1 MIYHKHLLVNAKIN
15 NSVMAEYQ
23 GIDFLTNL
31 VNQIDMKIIKGPFA
45 SYVNKEGN
53 RGLTGIVMI
62 ETSHIAF
69 HIWDEVRPGLI
80 QFDLYTCGQL
90 ELDKVISI
98 FKKTFDIVEM
108 DYILFDRENGFVVEQ
123 SGRQA
128 DGVVHNVYPQGKEVP
143 KEMLDPNV
151 SGDWYKSQKNEGGNL
166 PRPEEEIADI
176 WATQRDFEE

>member
-1 MIYHKHLLVNAKIN
+1 MVTGKDILMIYHKHLLVNAKIKN
-15 NSVMAEYQ
+15 PINTEQQ

-69 HIWDEVRPGLI
+69 HIWDEIRPGLI

-98 FKKTFDIVEM
+98 FKETFNVASLE
-108 DYILFDRENGFVVEQ
+108 YVLFDREHGFKVE
-123 SGRQA
+123 S
-128 DGVVHNVYPQGKEVP
+128 
-143 KEMLDPNV
+143 
-151 SGDWYKSQKNEGGNL
+151 EGSL
-166 PRPEEEIADI
+166 
-176 WATQRDFEE
+176 